1 MKIVKRIGVWIIIS
15 IVIQCLGLFYVNNYV
30 LSEQTSYKSK
40 KVVVD
45 DSKKSEINVNVP
57 DDSTDINI
65 SFDGKYLAY
74 YEGDA
79 LKVVNTNTGE
89 ARDVEFGDGVKV
101 SFYKWLPDRNRML
114 IAEKT
119 TQKNGSGFTLSYYDV
134 DKDAKVDI
142 KKLSWADSK
151 SEVEDI
157 QLSTLTNVIYVKVAH
172 SGMRS
177 SIYKI
182 NIMNEMENVDTK
194 SYLVGTIRSIQH
206 SDKLA
211 YEDLTYHRIDI
222 TGVSKSITIK
232 GVDNPSLIAMDGDDN
247 IYVGQVMNDK
257 VVKIYSGSWKDDP
270 STWKVTELDNPMN
283 KDDIYIGQ
291 DDKVYLND
299 SLKGV
304 IKDVAAG
311 KETAYQGRM
320 INIYSDGIA
329 SVYDGKLIKTPLK

>member
-1 MKIVKRIGVWIIIS
+1 MKIVKRIGVWVIVS
-15 IVIQCLGLFYVNNYV
+15 IAIQCLGLFYVNSYV
-30 LSEQTSYKSK
+30 LSEQTTYESK
-40 KVVVD
+40 KVVVQN
-45 DSKKSEINVNVP
+45 SKKPEVNVNIP

-65 SFDGKYLAY
+65 SFDGKYVAY

-79 LKVVNTNTGE
+79 LKVVNANTGE
-89 ARDVEFGDGVKV
+89 ARNVEFGDGVKV

-114 IAEKT
+114 IAEKI

-134 DKDAKVDI
+134 DKNAKVDI

-182 NIMNEMENVDTK
+182 NIMNQMENVDTR

-222 TGVSKSITIK
+222 TGVNKPITIK
-232 GVDNPSLIAMDGDDN
+232 GVDDPSLIAVDGDDN
-247 IYVGQVMNDK
+247 IYVGQVANDK

-270 STWKVTELDNPMN
+270 STWKVTELNSPMN
-283 KDDIYIGQ
+283 EDDIFVSQ
-291 DDKVYLND
+291 DDKIYLND
-299 SLKGV
+299 ALRGIITDLST
-304 IKDVAAG
+304 G
-311 KETAYQGRM
+311 KQTIYQGRI

-329 SVYDGKLIKTPLK
+329 SVYDGKLIKTSLK